1 MEKGSLLRGNTFSYT
16 RTEPPEPGQG
26 DKICIQRTIAVF
38 PAKTRPQES
47 ANLFP
52 DEEITTI
59 INKECAAPVQ
69 YRFSMAQSDAK
80 IKYLENELDEQ
91 ERQITMME
99 SSGPGEDRIA
109 TLERK
114 VREMEA
120 LVKGLTQELLDLK
133 SIAMKMSKQTEER
146 SRQELRRGPIVQGAQ
161 TSAPQSA
168 PQPTTSASG
177 TTVIR
182 PKSSS
187 MPAEPAEPAMDM
199 IMQPDGTMK
208 LEPRR
213 GDKNYIVASAGYG
226 RNKKGTSVKGKQS
239 DLIYAAEEDK
249 SDSGKK

>member
-1 MEKGSLLRGNTFSYT
+1 MDCYRLL
-16 RTEPPEPGQG
+16 
-26 DKICIQRTIAVF
+26 
-38 PAKTRPQES
+38 AKTRPDKAQTF
-47 ANLFP
+47 FP
-52 DEEITTI
+52 NQAITTI
-59 INKECAAPVQ
+59 INRGCAAPVQ
-69 YRFSMAQSDAK
+69 YRFIMAQSDAK
-80 IKYLENELDEQ
+80 IKYLEHELDEQ
-91 ERQITMME
+91 ERTITMME
-99 SSGPGEDRIA
+99 SSGPSEDRVA
-109 TLERK
+109 ALEKK

-146 SRQELRRGPIVQGAQ
+146 SRQELKRGPIVQSSG
-161 TSAPQSA
+161 SAPASA

-182 PKSSS
+182 PKSAAA
-187 MPAEPAEPAMDM
+187 PAEPAEPAMDL

-213 GDKNYIVASAGYG
+213 GDKDYIVASAGYG
-226 RNKKGTSVKGKQS
+226 RNKKGVSTKAKQS